1 MPAGFG
7 YRFRPATMKPVS
19 AAKNRPVCAA
29 AAKRSSQLAASGS
42 DSRPCSWARL
52 RVPANSCW
60 EEGPT
65 HQHRM
70 GRDADLAQ
78 AGLLEH
84 ARQPAA
90 NASIAQAVRHQ
101 VENPPGQRWVG
112 MVDEQS
118 VPVEIEDDDLPARP
132 GHPDHLSERLFG
144 RLQMHEGPLRAAA
157 IERFV
162 GQIQPLRVAQ
172 AVLQ

>member
-1 MPAGFG
+1 
-7 YRFRPATMKPVS
+7 MKPVS

-29 AAKRSSQLAASGS
+29 AAKRSSQL
-42 DSRPCSWARL
+42 RL
-52 RVPANSCW
+52 PAPTAGPVPGTAQGAGEQLL

-65 HQHRM
+65 HQHSM
-70 GRDADLAQ
+70 GRDADLASPASSNMPGSRRPIRPLRRLSAIRSRIFRVNDGSGWSP
-78 AGLLEH
+78 AG
-84 ARQPAA
+84 
-90 NASIAQAVRHQ
+90 
-101 VENPPGQRWVG
+101 
-112 MVDEQS
+112 